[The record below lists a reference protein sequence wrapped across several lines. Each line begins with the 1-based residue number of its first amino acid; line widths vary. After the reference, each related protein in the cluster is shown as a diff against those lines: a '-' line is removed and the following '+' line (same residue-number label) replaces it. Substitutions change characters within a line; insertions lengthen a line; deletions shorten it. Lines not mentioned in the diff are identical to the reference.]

1 MLATRFNR
9 VVFWVVR
16 MTPARY
22 VGVTVFFTAWI
33 SGSGVVAQET
43 TEGDAALR
51 CHVCEKRISIPFVRA
66 AVVQTAMYTASAS
79 IWPEAYSPFL
89 GKENGRQFKESWSSP
104 PEYHFTPNVLASDND
119 WWYFNL
125 ILHGLFGS
133 EMYLAARDWGRSPT
147 GALLFTIFAST
158 AWEYLIESW
167 AKQPSAVDL
176 FYTPAFGVLLGELR
190 YQAVR
195 AAYRMG
201 NKRLGQ
207 ALRILVDPLGE
218 LERTLLECRLK

>member
-1 MLATRFNR
+1 MKPMGHIA
-9 VVFWVVR
+9 
-16 MTPARY
+16 
-22 VGVTVFFTAWI
+22 
-33 SGSGVVAQET
+33 VVAGLVVMTNVAVLSADVVSER
-43 TEGDAALR
+43 DAALR
-51 CHVCEKRISIPFVRA
+51 CRVCEPKISIPFVRA

-89 GKENGRQFKESWSSP
+89 GKENVRQFKESWSSP

-125 ILHGLFGS
+125 IMHGLFGS
-133 EMYLAARDWGRSPT
+133 EMYLAARDWGRGPV
-147 GALLFTIFAST
+147 GAVLFAIFAST

-167 AKQPSAVDL
+167 TKQPSAVDL
-176 FYTPAFGVLLGELR
+176 FFTPAFGVLLGELR

-201 NKRLGQ
+201 NKPLSRT
-207 ALRILVDPLGE
+207 LRILVDPLGE
-218 LERTLLECRLK
+218 LERTLLGCRLK